1 MAIQAPAETGETSSN
16 TPTRPFPRKDRTP
29 MNATVTEITAVLRRS
44 QDAWNDGDG
53 AAYGACFTP
62 DATDVTFVGT
72 VYRGADEIGGAHQAL
87 FDSFLKGTRLHLEV
101 IETRFL
107 TPDVAVVV
115 TRGEVAKKAPERLGK
130 RATYTLVRD
139 AGGTW
144 RIAAVQKT
152 KHNRLME
159 AISFRF
165 QPRTVPAEQ
174 PAPVR
179 S

>member
-1 MAIQAPAETGETSSN
+1 MAIHDLADTTA
-16 TPTRPFPRKDRTP
+16 
-29 MNATVTEITAVLRRS
+29 TEITAVLRRS
-44 QDAWNDGDG
+44 QDAWNHGDG

-72 VYRGADEIGGAHQAL
+72 VYRGADDIGRAHQAL

-101 IETRFL
+101 METRLL
-107 TPDVAVVV
+107 TPDTAVVV
-115 TRGEVAKKAPERLGK
+115 TRGEVAKKSPKRLGK

-152 KHNRLME
+152 RHNRLME
-159 AISFRF
+159 AISFTF
-165 QPRTVPAEQ
+165 QPRTAPAGQ
-174 PAPVR
+174 PVPVR
-179 S
+179 P